1 MALRPSLARLTLNSG
16 TGAKP
21 NYPGHIPLSFA
32 QNAVLALGSALVGGA
47 TSRGDMVATLSE
59 TTASTFLPS
68 LHEKMTLHP
77 EGRQIMRDRPTISS
91 DDLVGLKALKRGT
104 LGREY
109 VEWLER
115 GDVTPDTRADVQY
128 IDSPTLAYTMLRY
141 RQTHDLYHTLFSLPP
156 TLPHELSLKV
166 LEYANMRLP
175 VAALS
180 SLFGPLRLKRRET
193 WVRDWVPW
201 ALKNGEHG
209 RSLVGVYWEKRW
221 DQGIGELRR
230 ELGVSRNEGDGVE
243 QRWGGYRAFRE
254 MERDLRRKGEW
265 VDEPEEW

>member
-1 MALRPSLARLTLNSG
+1 MRPTASLLNSAAAS
-16 TGAKP
+16 TSRAV
-21 NYPGHIPLSFA
+21 NYPGHVPLSFA
-32 QNAVLALGSALVGGA
+32 QNALLAVGSGVVGGL

-59 TTASTFLPS
+59 TTASTFLPA
-68 LHEKMTLHP
+68 LHQSMMLHP

-91 DDLVGLKALKRGT
+91 ASLKGLKDLKRGT

-109 VEWLER
+109 IEWLGE

-141 RQTHDLYHTLFSLPP
+141 RQTHDLYHTLFSLPT

-166 LEYANMRLP
+166 LELSNMRLP

-180 SLFGPLRLKRRET
+180 STIGPLRLKRRET
-193 WVRDWVPW
+193 WMRDWVPW
-201 ALKNGEHG
+201 ALRTGREG

-221 DQGIGELRR
+221 EQGVGELRR
-230 ELGVSRNEGDGVE
+230 ELGVRRNDGQGVE
-243 QRWGGYRAFRE
+243 ARWGGYRKIRE
-254 MERDLRRKGEW
+254 LERELRRKGEW

>member
-1 MALRPSLARLTLNSG
+1 MRPSLRFLTKSP
-16 TGAKP
+16 TPTP
-21 NYPGHIPLSFA
+21 NYPGHTPLTFS
-32 QNAVLALGSALVGGA
+32 QNALLAVGSGIVGVW
-47 TSRGDMVATLSE
+47 TSRGDLVASLSE
-59 TTASTFLPS
+59 STSSTFLPS
-68 LHEKMTLHP
+68 LHEKMTINP
-77 EGRQIMRDRPTISS
+77 EGRQILRDKPNITSESLR
-91 DDLVGLKALKRGT
+91 GLESLKRGT

-109 VEWLER
+109 WEWLKD
-115 GDVTPDTRADVQY
+115 GDVGPDTRADVQY

-166 LEYANMRLP
+166 LEFSNMSLP

-180 SLFGPLRLKRRET
+180 SVFGPFRLKRRET
-193 WVRDWVPW
+193 WMRDWVPW
-201 ALKNGEHG
+201 ALRTGRQG

-230 ELGVSRNEGDGVE
+230 ELGVERNNQLGVE
-243 QRWGGYRAFRE
+243 SRWGGYRKIRE
-254 MERDLRRKGEW
+254 KERDLRKKGEW